1 MLSKKLHIVFGDKMV
16 KGELK
21 FSVRFLTFDDDTSRV
36 EVMYYSLCIGHQQKP
51 KKIAA
56 INSSQFSVSV
66 VVAKVFTSLNTL
78 SYDYFPP
85 FSLPLGNWFCH
96 LDPIFL
102 F

>member
-36 EVMYYSLCIGHQQKP
+36 EVMYYSLCTLGISRSQ

-56 INSSQFSVSV
+56 INSSLASQ
-66 VVAKVFTSLNTL
+66 
-78 SYDYFPP
+78 
-85 FSLPLGNWFCH
+85 
-96 LDPIFL
+96 
-102 F
+102 